1 MVSNFHFK
9 GARILIVDDN
19 VDAAFVM
26 QLFLELEQAQVKLA
40 YSVPQAREILISFTP
55 HLILSD
61 LRMPEIDGFT
71 FIQELR
77 AQGNQTP
84 AIALTGAAA
93 PNEIQDALVVGFDAY
108 LTKPADLS
116 VLKNKVSEVLQR
128 LPVGV

>member
-1 MVSNFHFK
+1 MLSNFHLK
-9 GARILIVDDN
+9 GARILVIDDN
-19 VDAAFVM
+19 VDTAFVL
-26 QLFLELEQAQVKLA
+26 QIFLELEQAQVELA
-40 YSVPQAREILISFTP
+40 YSVPHARRILASFAP

-77 AQGNQTP
+77 AQGNRTP
-84 AIALTGAAA
+84 AIALTGATA
-93 PNEIQDALVVGFDAY
+93 PDEIQAALAAGFNAY

-116 VLKNKVSEVLQR
+116 VLMSKVSEVLQH